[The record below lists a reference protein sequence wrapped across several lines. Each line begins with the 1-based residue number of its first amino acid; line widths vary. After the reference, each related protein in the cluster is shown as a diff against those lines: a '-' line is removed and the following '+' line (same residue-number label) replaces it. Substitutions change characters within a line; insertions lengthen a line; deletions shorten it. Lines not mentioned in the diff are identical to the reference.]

1 MSKTFAHPR
10 DLYPFYN
17 ARYFRNRL
25 PDLPV
30 VFRTDKKM
38 PNAVAVTEF
47 RNGTPVKIAINS
59 RYKKAKSIWY
69 FYLLHEMVHVEQRK
83 LPRSQ
88 AHGHKFQRRMKQ
100 LANLGAFNRFW

>member
-1 MSKTFAHPR
+1 MAETFKHPR

-17 ARYFRNRL
+17 ARYFRGRL
-25 PDLPV
+25 PRIPV
-30 VFRTDKKM
+30 VFRPDKKM
-38 PNAVAVTEF
+38 PKVIALTEF
-47 RNGTPVKIAINS
+47 REGVPIKIAINS